1 MPTIRTRTDLTA
13 RDIRRL
19 ERHGYEILAIDT
31 DQQTTADQN
40 TIVWAR
46 QNGLDIPEHEL
57 PF

>member
-1 MPTIRTRTDLTA
+1 MTTIRTRTDLTA

-19 ERHGYEILAIDT
+19 ERHGYEILAET
-31 DQQTTADQN
+31 DQHTKADQA

-46 QNGLDIPEHEL
+46 QDGLHIPEHEL

>member
-1 MPTIRTRTDLTA
+1 MTTIRTRTDLTA

-19 ERHGYEILAIDT
+19 ERHGYEILAIPT
-31 DQQTTADQN
+31 DQQTTADQD

-46 QNGLDIPEHEL
+46 QDGLDIPEHEL